1 VAITTKKNREI
12 DVQAAQLMGISKAT
26 KAEQLSDSEMRC
38 LLRRKIEDRL
48 DQKKLADEIGSLN
61 DLDI

>member
-1 VAITTKKNREI
+1 VAIRTKEDREI
-12 DVQAAQLMGISKAT
+12 DIQAAQLMGISKAT
-26 KAEQLSDSEMRC
+26 KAEQLSDSEMRS

-48 DQKKLADEIGSLN
+48 EQKKLAEEFGPLD